1 MNRLSATPVLARRLD
16 ELQRRLRLSV
26 LLWAAGTLLLGVCLW
41 LGFSFLADWGL
52 RVPTGVRWLHL
63 AVLFAGAGY
72 LVHRE
77 GLRRLRTVPEGEAL
91 AQLLERGAPGSSE
104 LLPSAVSFQSASQAD
119 RPELERKL
127 IDQVLLQAEERARQ
141 CRPEAAC
148 DLRPGLRRLGLGA
161 LTLVLLGSAGVA
173 APGHA
178 AIFLD
183 RMFGGS
189 TPWPQRTQLSLD
201 LPLAE
206 GAAAVE
212 REGDG
217 QTWSLMVA
225 RGTDVPVVVTAGGV
239 IPDTVQLRFD
249 DGRAMALVP
258 GADGRFSTV
267 LRSVADDADFYAVGG
282 DDRDGTPSVQL
293 RVVDPPDIAAV
304 AFEITPP
311 AYAGLPT
318 RFVDDGDARA
328 LAGSRLRAWVR
339 TDPPGVQGTVLV
351 LPDDEILELV
361 PGEFPEVTGAAANAA
376 DTAADTAGNAQAAGL
391 SGSPA
396 LVFETT
402 VERSLRLRFELTDE
416 RGLSNPDPGFF
427 GVDLVPDQ
435 APELRWLSPGRS
447 DVEVT
452 AHGAVPLRALAED
465 DLGLERLRLT
475 ATEVGSEAEPR
486 ELQPL
491 STTRLE
497 GGATA
502 RPTVLL
508 AERRLELS
516 ELLEAGEEDGIG
528 RQFELQLEAYD
539 AREPA
544 QPGRAQTLRLRVL
557 SEDELLRR
565 LQDRLARAR
574 TEAVELAEM
583 QRERRQTVDDL
594 LTARA
599 EERDALDDRSLAA
612 VASGQRRVQ
621 AEALGLARELASIA
635 EQTLYARL
643 DADAATLLERYEEV
657 TAGTRVRGYD
667 GQRWIA
673 MESAL
678 PPGEAEA
685 SGIGLHLTRS
695 VVLAS
700 RLEAERL
707 PAATAA
713 LEVAER
719 SPSPADREAAVL
731 EAFEAQTRALEDL
744 EALVD
749 RLAEWDNFQ
758 SVLSLTRD
766 ILNRQKA
773 LSERTKRYAQ
783 DK

>member
-1 MNRLSATPVLARRLD
+1 MSRLSATPVLARRLD

-26 LLWAAGTLLLGVCLW
+26 GLWAAGTVVLAACLW
-41 LGFSFLADWGL
+41 LAFSFLADWGL
-52 RVPTGVRWLHL
+52 RVPSGVRWFHL
-63 AVLFAGAGY
+63 VVLFSGTGY
-72 LVHRE
+72 LIHRE
-77 GLRRLRTVPEGEAL
+77 GLRRWRTVPAGEEL

-104 LLPSAVSFQSASQAD
+104 LLPSAVSFQSGAEPE
-119 RPELERKL
+119 RPELERQL
-127 IDQVLLQAEERARQ
+127 VGQVLEQAEARAAE
-141 CRPEAAC
+141 CRPEVAC
-148 DLRPGLRRLGLGA
+148 DLRPSLRRLGLGA
-161 LTLVLLGSAGVA
+161 LALVLLGGAGAA

-178 AIFLD
+178 SIFLV
-183 RMFGGS
+183 RFFGGS

-201 LPLAE
+201 LPLAD

-225 RGTDVPVVVTAGGV
+225 RGTDVPVVVTAEGV
-239 IPDTVQLRFD
+239 VPDTVQLRFE
-249 DGRAMALVP
+249 DGRALALVP
-258 GADGRFSTV
+258 GSDGRFSTV
-267 LRSVADDADFYAVGG
+267 LRSVADDANFYAVGG
-282 DDRDGTPSVQL
+282 DDRDGTPAVEL

-311 AYAGLPT
+311 EYAGLPT

-328 LAGSRLRAWVR
+328 LAGSRVRAWVR
-339 TDPPGVQGTVLV
+339 TDPPGVRGNVLV
-351 LPDDEILELV
+351 LPDDETLPLV
-361 PGEFPEVTGAAANAA
+361 AGPFPQVRGVDGEGA
-376 DTAADTAGNAQAAGL
+376 DGEL

-396 LVFETT
+396 LFFETT

-435 APELRWLSPGRS
+435 SPELRWLSPARS

-452 AHGAVPLRALAED
+452 AAGAVPLRALAED
-465 DLGLERLRLT
+465 DLGLEGLRLF
-475 ATEVGSEAEPR
+475 AAEVGADAEPR
-486 ELQPL
+486 ELAPL
-491 STTRLE
+491 VNTTLE

-502 RPTVLL
+502 RPTAIL

-516 ELLEAGEEDGIG
+516 ELLEPTADGGDSVG
-528 RQFELQLEAYD
+528 RQFELFLEAFD
-539 AREPA
+539 ARQPA
-544 QPGRAQTLRLRVL
+544 QPGRAQVLRLRVL

-574 TEAVELAEM
+574 LEAVELAEM

-594 LTARA
+594 LTARS
-599 EERDALDDRSLAA
+599 EERDALDERSLAA

-643 DADAATLLERYEEV
+643 DEDAANLLLRYEEIA
-657 TAGTRVRGYD
+657 AGTQVRGYEA
-667 GQRWIA
+667 QRWIEL
-673 MESAL
+673 ESAL

-695 VVLAS
+695 VVLAA
-700 RLEAERL
+700 RLESERL
-707 PAATAA
+707 PEATAA

-719 SPSPADREAAVL
+719 SPSFADREAAVL
-731 EAFEAQTRALEDL
+731 AAFEAQSRALDDL

>member
-1 MNRLSATPVLARRLD
+1 MSRLSATPVLARRLD

-26 LLWAAGTLLLGVCLW
+26 GLWAAGTVVLAASLW
-41 LGFSFLADWGL
+41 LAFSFLADWGL
-52 RVPTGVRWLHL
+52 RVPSGVRWIHL
-63 AVLFAGAGY
+63 VVLFGGTGY
-72 LVHRE
+72 LIHRE
-77 GLRRLRTVPEGEAL
+77 GLRRWRTVPAGEAL
-91 AQLLERGAPGSSE
+91 AQLLERGAPGSSD
-104 LLPSAVSFQSASQAD
+104 LLPSAVSFQNGGELE
-119 RPELERKL
+119 RPELERQL
-127 IDQVLLQAEERARQ
+127 VGQVLEQAEARAAE
-141 CRPEAAC
+141 CRPEVAC

-161 LTLVLLGSAGVA
+161 LALVLLGSAGAA

-178 AIFLD
+178 SIFLA
-183 RMFGGS
+183 RFFGGS

-239 IPDTVQLRFD
+239 VPDTVQLRFE
-249 DGRAMALVP
+249 DGRALALVP
-258 GADGRFSTV
+258 GSDGRFSTV
-267 LRSVADDADFYAVGG
+267 LRSVADDANFYAVGG
-282 DDRDGTPSVQL
+282 DDRDGTPAVEL

-311 AYAGLPT
+311 EYAGLPT

-328 LAGSRLRAWVR
+328 LAGSRVRAWVR
-339 TDPPGVQGTVLV
+339 TDPPGVQGSVLV
-351 LPDDEILELV
+351 LPDDETLPLV
-361 PGEFPEVTGAAANAA
+361 AGTFPEVR
-376 DTAADTAGNAQAAGL
+376 AAGAELEGVGGDL

-396 LVFETT
+396 LFFETT
-402 VERSLRLRFELTDE
+402 VDRSLRLRFELTDE

-435 APELRWLSPGRS
+435 SPELRWLSPARS

-452 AHGAVPLRALAED
+452 AGGAVPLRALAED
-465 DLGLERLRLT
+465 DLGLEGLRLF
-475 ATEVGSEAEPR
+475 AAEVGADAEPR
-486 ELQPL
+486 ELAPL
-491 STTRLE
+491 VNTNLE

-502 RPTVLL
+502 RPTAIL

-516 ELLEAGEEDGIG
+516 ELLESTAEGGEGADSVG
-528 RQFELQLEAYD
+528 RQFELYLEAYD
-539 AREPA
+539 ARQPA
-544 QPGRAQTLRLRVL
+544 QPGRAQVLRLRVL

-574 TEAVELAEM
+574 LEAVELAEM

-599 EERDALDDRSLAA
+599 EERDALDERSLAA

-643 DADAATLLERYEEV
+643 DADAANLLLRYEEIA
-657 TAGTRVRGYD
+657 AGTQVRGYEA
-667 GQRWIA
+667 QRWIEL
-673 MESAL
+673 ESAL

-700 RLEAERL
+700 RLEWERL
-707 PAATAA
+707 PEATAA

-719 SPSPADREAAVL
+719 SPSFADREAAVL
-731 EAFEAQTRALEDL
+731 AAFEAQSRALDDL

>member
-1 MNRLSATPVLARRLD
+1 MSQLSATPVLAGRLD

-26 LLWAAGTLLLGVCLW
+26 ALWAAGTVVLAACLW
-41 LGFSFLADWGL
+41 LAFSFFADWGL
-52 RVPTGVRWLHL
+52 RVPSGVRWLHL
-63 AVLFAGAGY
+63 AVFFAGAVF
-72 LVHRE
+72 LIQRE
-77 GLRRLRTVPEGEAL
+77 GLRRWRTVPAGEEL
-91 AQLLERGAPGSSE
+91 AQLLERGAAGSSE
-104 LLPSAVSFQSASQAD
+104 LLPSAVSFQSASGHE
-119 RPELERKL
+119 RPELERQL
-127 IDQVLLQAEERARQ
+127 VGQVLEQAEARAAE
-141 CRPEAAC
+141 CHPEVAC
-148 DLRPGLRRLGLGA
+148 DLRPSLRRLGLGA
-161 LTLVLLGSAGVA
+161 LALALLGGASVA

-178 AIFLD
+178 SIFLT
-183 RMFGGS
+183 RFFGGQA
-189 TPWPQRTQLSLD
+189 PWPQRTQLSLD

-225 RGTDVPVVVTAGGV
+225 RGTDVPVVVTAEGV
-239 IPDTVQLRFD
+239 IPDTVQLRFK
-249 DGRAMALVP
+249 DGRALALVP
-258 GADGRFSTV
+258 GSDGRFSTV
-267 LRSVADDADFYAVGG
+267 LRSVADDADFFAVGG
-282 DDRDGTPSVQL
+282 DDRDGTPAVEL

-311 AYAGLPT
+311 DYAGLPT

-328 LAGSRLRAWVR
+328 LAGSRVRAWVR
-339 TDPPGVQGTVLV
+339 TDPPGVRGSVLV
-351 LPDDEILELV
+351 LPDDETLPLV
-361 PGEFPEVTGAAANAA
+361 PGTFPEVRGASAGPQA
-376 DTAADTAGNAQAAGL
+376 DL

-396 LVFETT
+396 LIFETT
-402 VERSLRLRFELTDE
+402 VDRSLRLRFELVDE

-427 GVDLVPDQ
+427 GVDLIPDQ
-435 APELRWLSPGRS
+435 APELRWLSPVRS

-452 AHGAVPLRALAED
+452 AAGAVPLRALAED
-465 DLGLERLRLT
+465 DLGLEGLRLT
-475 ATEVGSEAEPR
+475 VVEVGSEAEPR
-486 ELQPL
+486 ELAPL
-491 STTRLE
+491 DETILESGATTRP
-497 GGATA
+497 A
-502 RPTVLL
+502 VIL

-516 ELLEAGEEDGIG
+516 ELLESDPEGGDAIG
-528 RQFELQLEAYD
+528 RQFELFLEAFD

-544 QPGRAQTLRLRVL
+544 LPGRAQALRLRVL

-574 TEAVELAEM
+574 LEAVELAEM

-594 LTARA
+594 LTARS
-599 EERDALDDRSLAA
+599 EERDALDERSLAA

-643 DADAATLLERYEEV
+643 DADAIPLLLRYEEI
-657 TAGTRVRGYD
+657 ARGTQVRGYEA
-667 GQRWIA
+667 QRWLEL
-673 MESAL
+673 ESAL

-695 VVLAS
+695 VVLAA
-700 RLEAERL
+700 RLESQRL
-707 PAATAA
+707 PEATAA
-713 LEVAER
+713 LEVAES
-719 SPSPADREAAVL
+719 SPSFSDREAAVL
-731 EAFEAQTRALEDL
+731 AAFDAQSRALEDL